1 MVRSA
6 VRTSLDPVSV
16 LAVGATGLVALLV
29 VLMGVAA
36 EVSGLE
42 TGLLTRDPATSGELP
57 WYAGALSHVTV
68 MLWAGGAVAAG
79 LAAALAR
86 SSERQADVAFA
97 AWLAVLGLDD
107 ALLLHDQAL
116 PSAGVPEL
124 AVLAVH
130 ALISLVV
137 VTELLAVGRMPR
149 LLVTAGAAALVT
161 SVVVDVV
168 AVNSYLVED
177 GAKLLGVSLWAAAA
191 VWHVLDL
198 HHRSVLQVGPDHRDA
213 PQISRRRR
221 PPSPAAPSSAR

>member
-1 MVRSA
+1 
-6 VRTSLDPVSV
+6 
-16 LAVGATGLVALLV
+16 
-29 VLMGVAA
+29 
-36 EVSGLE
+36 
-42 TGLLTRDPATSGELP
+42 
-57 WYAGALSHVTV
+57 

-86 SSERQADVAFA
+86 SSERRAYGAFA

-107 ALLLHDQAL
+107 ALLLHDQAR

-198 HHRSVLQVGPDHRDA
+198 HHRSVMQVGPDHRDA